1 MAIWNVNIVVV
12 VVFFSF
18 KRTKSLILAQNRNI
32 NDQINREFLKL

>member
-1 MAIWNVNIVVV
+1 LLLF
-12 VVFFSF
+12 FFSF